1 MQSDQLDQTV
11 QSQSV
16 DGLSASAQLIHAEN
30 QKMIEQIAQ
39 REKNIAE
46 LKKELEQLKLLKQ
59 SLKITNYI
67 VVRKDG
73 ELVGVSARRSGQLL
87 KGSLMLNVALGF
99 ILCLLI
105 VKNDRH
111 GYSFM

>member
-1 MQSDQLDQTV
+1 MQSNLLDQTI
-11 QSQSV
+11 QPQSV
-16 DGLSASAQLIHAEN
+16 DELSTSAQLIYTES
-30 QKMIEQIAQ
+30 QKIVEQIAQ

-46 LKKELEQLKLLKQ
+46 LKKELEQLKRLKQ

-73 ELVGVSARRSGQLL
+73 DLVGVSARRSGQLL

-99 ILCLLI
+99 ILCLLVI
-105 VKNDRH
+105 KNDRN